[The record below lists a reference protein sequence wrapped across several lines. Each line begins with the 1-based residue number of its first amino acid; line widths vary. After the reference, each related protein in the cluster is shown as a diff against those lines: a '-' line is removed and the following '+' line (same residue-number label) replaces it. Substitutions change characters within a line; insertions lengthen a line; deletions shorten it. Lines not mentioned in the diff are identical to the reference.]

1 MSKTPDKNA
10 IARKM
15 FDEGDADDLLIE
27 TERSA
32 KRVTIR
38 DESNV
43 SLIKRRSP
51 AQFIPLSSIVKRSAA
66 QIRLTDFDPE
76 KYPEDKCLME
86 SIRNRGVVTPV
97 MVREYIE
104 EDDDLLADSKYELI
118 YGHRRV
124 SACKVLGFT
133 TIPAFVVDSTVNAA
147 DVTMTE
153 NIGVRTLTA
162 YERGREFD
170 NYLAAHNISIHSL
183 ADINGFTKGYVSRL
197 LDAYRSSGKAPELE
211 SLYQDGLL
219 YYKDVPQ
226 LVDLYE
232 KSDEPTRELLVEML
246 PELSGKQTAELISLC
261 ASGGTAAGYLKA
273 LTASI
278 ITTPPAKPDGL
289 NKKKVSINPEP
300 APDKK
305 TKPVPE
311 LEDLW
316 NTLQSDEK
324 YVRKQASIYE
334 CSESDV
340 KEAAKVCREGNARP
354 DMLPCMLLMRR
365 NGGKI
370 TKKTLETVMRVTE
383 DKTAGKA
390 LTLYVSAYEKMKE
403 RRSVCLNRFESLITD
418 AGADA
423 DVLKRLLGVD
433 ESY

>member
-1 MSKTPDKNA
+1 MPKTPDKNA

-15 FDEGDADDLLIE
+15 FDEGDSDDLLID
-27 TERSA
+27 TERST

-51 AQFIPLSSIVKRSAA
+51 AQYIPLSSIVKRSSA

-76 KYPEDKCLME
+76 KYPEDKCLLE

-104 EDDDLLADSKYELI
+104 EDDDLLADSRYELI

-133 TIPAFVVDSTVNAA
+133 TIPAFVVESTVNAA

-153 NIGVRTLTA
+153 NIGVRTLNA

-170 NYLAAHNISIHSL
+170 NYLTTHDISMRSL
-183 ADINGFTKGYVSRL
+183 AEINGFTHGYVSRL
-197 LDAYRSSGKAPELE
+197 IDAYRASQKSPEIE
-211 SLYQDGLL
+211 SLYQDGRL
-219 YYKDVPQ
+219 YFNDVPK
-226 LVDLYE
+226 LVNLYE
-232 KSDEPTRELLVEML
+232 KSDEPTQELLVEML

-261 ASGGTAAGYLKA
+261 ASGGSAAGYLKA
-273 LTASI
+273 LTAPI
-278 ITTPPAKPDGL
+278 MTMPAANSDGP
-289 NKKKVSINPEP
+289 KETVINPEP
-300 APDKK
+300 QPDKITK
-305 TKPVPE
+305 TVSE

-316 NTLQSDEK
+316 RALQSDEK
-324 YVRKQASIYE
+324 YVRKQAAIYE

-340 KEAAKVCREGNARP
+340 REAAKVCREGNARP
-354 DMLPCMLLMRR
+354 DMLACMLLMKR

-370 TKKTLETVMRVTE
+370 SDKTLKTVMRVTE
-383 DKTAGKA
+383 DRTAGKA
-390 LTLYVSAYEKMKE
+390 LSLYVSAYEKMKE
-403 RRSVCLNRFESLITD
+403 RRSACIKRFESLISND
-418 AGADA
+418 CADS
-423 DVLKRLLGVD
+423 DVLNRLLGAD
-433 ESY
+433 PQP